1 MTSIYG
7 LCGIATRPID
17 KEGFALAKKGLSSK
31 MSQEGFSDDEVNRLK
46 SMFGFEPITV
56 SIGVRQSS
64 MQQAFDHT
72 LAQEHPEKIHYVFR
86 VTPKGQTHGLFLEL
100 DVSSSADSWA
110 SIPNG

>member
-1 MTSIYG
+1 MSSIYG
-7 LCGIATRPID
+7 LCGMAKRPTSEKDI
-17 KEGFALAKKGLSSK
+17 ALAKKGLSSK